1 MSDPTHA
8 PRWICPEC
16 AAASLALLLCATNV
30 QPAGPM
36 LECPRCEIGSPLDA
50 WKKREAASTPTP
62 SAKK

>member
-1 MSDPTHA
+1 MSADA

-50 WKKREAASTPTP
+50 WKKREAGQ
-62 SAKK
+62 